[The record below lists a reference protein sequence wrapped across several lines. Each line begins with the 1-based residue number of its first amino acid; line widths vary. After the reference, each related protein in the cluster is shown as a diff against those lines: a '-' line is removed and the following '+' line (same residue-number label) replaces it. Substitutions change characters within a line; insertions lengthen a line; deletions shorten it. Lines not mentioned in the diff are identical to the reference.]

1 MFEETI
7 QEGMAEAM
15 LERMNLIDDPDL
27 EATRTLVYRVVGSP
41 EAATSMEN
49 RRLKNAGDVV
59 LKHAKAF
66 LEKNMLGLE
75 VFQAF
80 LLQSG

>member
-27 EATRTLVYRVVGSP
+27 EATRTLVYRVVGP
-41 EAATSMEN
+41 
-49 RRLKNAGDVV
+49 GDR
-59 LKHAKAF
+59 KP
-66 LEKNMLGLE
+66 
-75 VFQAF
+75 
-80 LLQSG
+80 